1 MPAPK
6 QKSMTLHRNRQFT
19 LRDVPLSKGPR
30 FQPVPLAVSPPPLN
44 PCPIKVSSQVPFKP
58 FPFFDLPGEIRNRI
72 YDLIVEK
79 SRVLI
84 ERSHPNKELAR
95 LHQLDPTQ
103 KHKRPRSRLS
113 GVFSKHGAG
122 ASLLHTCQQMNAE
135 AVEFVYARTTFC
147 FDTMNTI
154 HKFLETIPSHGAK
167 SIETLEVV
175 QKGYGEPQWT
185 DDREWKL
192 RHDSKWKKTLSR
204 VRENLVALQ
213 TLKLNITVFDWPCR
227 LEMDAT
233 WAKTLI
239 NFAGTGLNQ
248 VTVVFEH
255 DRFSWEKGCETARQ
269 LETRMM
275 TPEGTKK
282 KIKEVNQQVQLE
294 KQRIALAQRKATKV
308 LSIRLPLK
316 TSKQSLNIIPG
327 PARKMFK
334 SKGLEQYARAEPLV
348 AFCPH

>member
-6 QKSMTLHRNRQFT
+6 RKSTTLHRNRQVT

-30 FQPVPLAVSPPPLN
+30 RQPVPPTVSPPSLN
-44 PCPIKVSSQVPFKP
+44 PCPVKVPAQVPFKP

-72 YDLIVEK
+72 YDLVVEE

-84 ERSHPNKELAR
+84 ERNHPNKELTC
-95 LHQLDPTQ
+95 LHHLDPTQ
-103 KHKRPRSRLS
+103 KHKRPRPRLS

-154 HKFLETIPSHGAK
+154 HRFLDTIPPTGAK
-167 SIETLEVV
+167 SVEALEVV

-192 RHDSKWKKTLSR
+192 RHDAKWKKTLSKIR
-204 VRENLVALQ
+204 VKMLALQ

-227 LEMDAT
+227 LEMDAP

-239 NFAGTGLNQ
+239 NFAGDGLNR
-248 VTVVFEH
+248 VNVVFEH
-255 DRFSWEKGCETARQ
+255 DRFSWEKVCETAQQ
-269 LETRMM
+269 LEKKMM
-275 TPEGTKK
+275 SSEGTKK
-282 KIKEVNQQVQLE
+282 KIQEAKQQAQLE
-294 KQRIALAQRKATKV
+294 KQRKATKV
-308 LSIRLPLK
+308 LSIRLPVA
-316 TSKQSLNIIPG
+316 TSKQTLNVIPV
-327 PARKMFK
+327 RKMVK
-334 SKGLEQYARAEPLV
+334 SKGLEQYARAEPPV
-348 AFCPH
+348 AFCPP